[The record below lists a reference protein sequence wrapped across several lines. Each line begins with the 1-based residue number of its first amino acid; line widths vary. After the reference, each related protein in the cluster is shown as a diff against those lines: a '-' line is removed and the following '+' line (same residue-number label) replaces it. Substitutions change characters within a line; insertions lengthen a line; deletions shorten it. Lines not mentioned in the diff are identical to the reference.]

1 MGRLLV
7 ALVIAAGGV
16 TAGGIATAAPFCKT
30 LKGESVSF
38 GEPAARKD
46 AEEALDKEIKV
57 WAARYKVEAKPKNHK
72 IACKVYIEFLN
83 EFTCTAEASVCR
95 NITASVPKRR

>member
-7 ALVIAAGGV
+7 ALAIAAGGI
-16 TAGGIATAAPFCKT
+16 TAGGIASAAPFCKT

-46 AEEALDKEIKV
+46 AEEALDKEIKA
-57 WAARYKVEAKPKNHK
+57 WAAHYKLEPKSKDHK

-95 NITASVPKRR
+95 NITVSAPKKR